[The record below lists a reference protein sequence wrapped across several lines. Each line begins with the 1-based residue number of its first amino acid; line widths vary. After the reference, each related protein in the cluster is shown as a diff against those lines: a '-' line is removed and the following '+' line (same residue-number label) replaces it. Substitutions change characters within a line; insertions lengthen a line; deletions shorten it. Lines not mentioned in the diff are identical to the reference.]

1 MYLSGEKKL
10 REMHAKKK
18 IENVESSFLLYIIDF
33 VYTKISLHP
42 HVSNSKVHESDPS
55 NFMNYFIK

>member
-1 MYLSGEKKL
+1 
-10 REMHAKKK
+10 MHAKKK